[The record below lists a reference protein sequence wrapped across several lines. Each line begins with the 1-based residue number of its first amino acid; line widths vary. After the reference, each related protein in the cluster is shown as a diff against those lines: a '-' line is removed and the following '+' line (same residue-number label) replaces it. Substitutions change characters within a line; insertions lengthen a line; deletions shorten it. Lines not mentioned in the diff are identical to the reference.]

1 MRCFNEAR
9 EIVIQE
15 YMNIKKD
22 ILKRES
28 EQEKGK
34 DKKEETPAEEEEEE
48 DGEID
53 FENFKVLDM
62 LDDDAELI
70 ERNPEDW
77 MIKATQLLKK
87 WRES

>member
-1 MRCFNEAR
+1 MVRCFNEAR

-28 EQEKGK
+28 EQEEGK
-34 DKKEETPAEEEEEE
+34 DKKEETPADEEQEEEEEE
-48 DGEID
+48 EID

-62 LDDDAELI
+62 LDDDSELI
-70 ERNPEDW
+70 EENPEDW
-77 MIKATQLLKK
+77 MIKAT
-87 WRES
+87 